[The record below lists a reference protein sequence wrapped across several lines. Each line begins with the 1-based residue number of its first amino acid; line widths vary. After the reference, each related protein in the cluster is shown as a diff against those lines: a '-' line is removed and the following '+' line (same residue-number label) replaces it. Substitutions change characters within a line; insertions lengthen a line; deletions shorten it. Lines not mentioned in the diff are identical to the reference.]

1 MDTILIVD
9 DEPDLREGLKAIL
22 EHESF
27 RVIACSDGHEAR
39 LRVFEDPPD
48 LIVSDIRMPGM
59 DGWELVNELHQLP
72 LTKNTPFLFLTGH
85 ADHSTFAEALRS
97 GVDGVMTKPIRPAEL
112 IATIRARLART
123 RSIGQESAE
132 ANALFRAT
140 LSRAL
145 PHGLNTSIH
154 IIAGYTTL
162 LASHIPSADA
172 EVQEYAS
179 RIQDA
184 TRRLQVSLEKLWLV
198 LSLEE
203 EYAALLGS
211 RTDTRRGPI
220 ALRPVVQSVAAEL
233 AQVTRRTVTVD
244 DSVPAVDV
252 RMNEPQ
258 LRDLIR
264 EVLENAI
271 LFSTQD
277 KTVRVTGGAGPSSA
291 NVSIIDEGRGLTS
304 ESIEGLVAFER
315 FQRDRFEKRGHGL
328 GLTIIHRLLRLNA
341 GDIRLESRAGEGT
354 TITLTLPTV
363 AIS

>member
-9 DEPDLREGLKAIL
+9 DERDLREGLKAVL
-22 EHESF
+22 EHENF
-27 RVIACSDGHEAR
+27 RVITCADGHEAR

-85 ADHSTFAEALRS
+85 ADQTTFAEALRS

-112 IATIRARLART
+112 VATIRARLART

-162 LASHIPSADA
+162 LASHAPSADR

-179 RIQDA
+179 RIQAA

-203 EYAALLGS
+203 EYAALLSS
-211 RTDTRRGPI
+211 RSGVSHGPI
-220 ALRPVVQSVAAEL
+220 ALRPVIQSVAMEL
-233 AQVTRRTVTVD
+233 AQVTRRTVTVE
-244 DSVPAVDV
+244 DSVPDV
-252 RMNEPQ
+252 EVRVSESH
-258 LRDLIR
+258 LRDLVR
-264 EVLENAI
+264 ETLENAI
-271 LFSTQD
+271 LFSEPTRS
-277 KTVRVTGGAGPSSA
+277 VRVTGSGASSRA
-291 NVSIIDEGRGLTS
+291 SVTIIDEGRGLST
-304 ESIEGLVAFER
+304 ESVEGLEAFER
-315 FQRDRFEKRGHGL
+315 FQRERFEKRGHGL
-328 GLTIIHRLLRLNA
+328 GLTIIHRLLRLND
-341 GDIRLESRAGEGT
+341 GDIRLEHRTGEGT
-354 TITLTLPTV
+354 SITLTLPT
-363 AIS
+363 ATIS